1 MEEAAERAGV
11 SLATMK
17 RETSRVN
24 GTGGK

>member
-17 RETSRVN
+17 REVVRIN
-24 GTGGK
+24 GSGG